1 MGEIKSLEVPLEC
14 PICRSAPQIEN
25 RPATAISWVGVSI
38 VHCCDLSIGAD
49 DEIAAISHWNT
60 LCLGYRRALAAIP
73 ASDARAEA
81 LKEAA
86 AVAAKFDSD
95 GMYGAAAIHDAI
107 LALAPTTT
115 TR

>member
-1 MGEIKSLEVPLEC
+1 MSDLLPCPFCGGEAV
-14 PICRSAPQIEN
+14 
-25 RPATAISWVGVSI
+25 AT
-38 VHCCDLSIGAD
+38 LSQEFLDGGSPTAVKVL
-49 DEIAAISHWNT
+49 N
-60 LCLGYRRALAAIP
+60 LAMDRIRAIP
-73 ASDARAEA
+73 AADARAEA

-107 LALAPTTT
+107 LALAPTPT